1 MDQSAQNKAPEN
13 LSTHSQEKIERKQ
26 EENIKNAKEVREA
39 ADLGKA
45 AYIEAVGMD
54 ESVETTG
61 RVSEV
66 LSNTKEQ
73 DSSGGGAA
81 ATSKKHV
88 ITPDQIRQ
96 NLLKNLPGESLMK
109 RQIEKEIKK
118 EIGYLHK
125 KAMKMLRSPGKISY
139 FEMTNLM
146 KKIRELKGILITLIK
161 ASLENLKTLWLRYV
175 HGVM

>member
-1 MDQSAQNKAPEN
+1 MDHSAQNKAPEN
-13 LSTHSQEKIERKQ
+13 LSHHSPAEKVERKQ
-26 EENIKNAKEVREA
+26 EENIKNAKEVKEA
-39 ADLGKA
+39 SDLGKA

-73 DSSGGGAA
+73 DSSGAAA

-88 ITPDQIRQ
+88 VTPDQIRQ
-96 NLLKNLPGESLMK
+96 NLLKDLPQEPIMK

-118 EIGYLHK
+118 EISYLHK
-125 KAMKMLRSPGKISY
+125 KAMSMLRSPGKINY

-161 ASLENLKTLWLRYV
+161 ASFENLKTLWLRYV